1 MKKEDKHVS
10 DLGKGFGKDNH
21 LLQDITI
28 CDAATDKNRT
38 RKVFDAIEEMCYTFD
53 LSKPIWLE
61 SNIQDF
67 QRRDK
72 TRFTKDSFIDEIN
85 FDYLEIQMLEED

>member
-10 DLGKGFGKDNH
+10 DLGKDLERQSF
-21 LLQDITI
+21 
-28 CDAATDKNRT
+28 AAR
-38 RKVFDAIEEMCYTFD
+38 YY
-53 LSKPIWLE
+53 
-61 SNIQDF
+61 NIQDF

>member
-1 MKKEDKHVS
+1 MFRIW
-10 DLGKGFGKDNH
+10 GKIWKDNH

-53 LSKPIWLE
+53 QAYLAGE
-61 SNIQDF
+61 QY
-67 QRRDK
+67 
-72 TRFTKDSFIDEIN
+72 TRFSAERQDKI
-85 FDYLEIQMLEED
+85 YKGLLY

>member
-10 DLGKGFGKDNH
+10 KDNH

>member
-1 MKKEDKHVS
+1 MFRIW
-10 DLGKGFGKDNH
+10 GKIWKDNH

-53 LSKPIWLE
+53 LSLSGWRAIYKIFSGE
-61 SNIQDF
+61 TRQDL
-67 QRRDK
+67 QRTPLLMR
-72 TRFTKDSFIDEIN
+72 
-85 FDYLEIQMLEED
+85 

>member
-1 MKKEDKHVS
+1 MFRIW
-10 DLGKGFGKDNH
+10 GKIWKDNH

-61 SNIQDF
+61 IKRVAKQIEATF
-67 QRRDK
+67 PK
-72 TRFTKDSFIDEIN
+72 
-85 FDYLEIQMLEED
+85 

>member
-1 MKKEDKHVS
+1 MFRIW
-10 DLGKGFGKDNH
+10 GKIWKDNH

-53 LSKPIWLE
+53 LSKPIW
-61 SNIQDF
+61 
-67 QRRDK
+67 
-72 TRFTKDSFIDEIN
+72 
-85 FDYLEIQMLEED
+85 

>member
-1 MKKEDKHVS
+1 MFRIW
-10 DLGKGFGKDNH
+10 GKIWKDNH
-21 LLQDITI
+21 FLQDITI

>member
-1 MKKEDKHVS
+1 MFRIW
-10 DLGKGFGKDNH
+10 GKIWKDNH

-38 RKVFDAIEEMCYTFD
+38 RKVFDAIEEMCYTYD

>member
-1 MKKEDKHVS
+1 MFRIW
-10 DLGKGFGKDNH
+10 GKIWKDNH

-53 LSKPIWLE
+53 LSKPI
-61 SNIQDF
+61 
-67 QRRDK
+67 
-72 TRFTKDSFIDEIN
+72 
-85 FDYLEIQMLEED
+85 

>member
-10 DLGKGFGKDNH
+10 DLGKDLERQSF
-21 LLQDITI
+21 
-28 CDAATDKNRT
+28 AARYYNLRCCYGKNRT